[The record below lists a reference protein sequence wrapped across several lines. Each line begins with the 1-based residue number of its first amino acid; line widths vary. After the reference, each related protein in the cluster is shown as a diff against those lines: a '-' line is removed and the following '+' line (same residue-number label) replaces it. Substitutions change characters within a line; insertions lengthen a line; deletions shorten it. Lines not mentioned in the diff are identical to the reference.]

1 MFGMSVPVVGSIIAA
16 RGGLLERPERSL
28 AARGATSPRT
38 AAASG
43 GTINAGFLI
52 PAIGLNPILVE
63 DQGGLEVLGNIGEF
77 LVFSDQK
84 LVYHPWLAT
93 SWTSNA
99 DASVWTF
106 KIREGVKFNNG
117 KAMTVDDVVY
127 SYKSQCST
135 VTGGNALSVFGGTL
149 SPTESRRSATIT
161 FASIS
166 RRRTRASSTPAP
178 KTITT

>member
-1 MFGMSVPVVGSIIAA
+1 MRGSSS
-16 RGGLLERPERSL
+16 RPS
-28 AARGATSPRT
+28 A
-38 AAASG
+38 
-43 GTINAGFLI
+43 
-52 PAIGLNPILVE
+52 LNPILVE

-106 KIREGVKFNNG
+106 KIRQGVKFNNG
-117 KAMTVDDVVY
+117 KPMTVDDVVY
-127 SYKSQCST
+127 SFKSQCST
-135 VTGGNALSVFGGTL
+135 MTGGNALSVFGGTL
-149 SPTESRRSATIT
+149 GPDGVEKVDDHHV
-161 FASIS
+161 ASIS

-178 KTITT
+178 RTTTT